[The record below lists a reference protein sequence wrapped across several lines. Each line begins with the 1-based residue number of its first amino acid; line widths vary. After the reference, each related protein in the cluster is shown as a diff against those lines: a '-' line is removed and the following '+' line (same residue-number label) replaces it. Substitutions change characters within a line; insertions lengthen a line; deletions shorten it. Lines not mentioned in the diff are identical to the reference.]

1 MFAHMGRRQPNR
13 DAAQRP
19 SKTGVTNRTP
29 GSMPRLT
36 DGCIGQTD
44 QAHRGKALGDI
55 NLDGHHG
62 SGHAGDHRSTHLG

>member
-1 MFAHMGRRQPNR
+1 
-13 DAAQRP
+13 
-19 SKTGVTNRTP
+19 
-29 GSMPRLT
+29 MPRLT